1 MNRSAVI
8 RHPSSP
14 LTVVDVAVDV
24 GMEDL
29 HFHLV
34 IGSEVIRRSVP
45 NRTLEISMMLRWILA
60 KAKIAGFN
68 QLRVVVE
75 PTGIYHEL
83 LLRIAETMHLQTT
96 FVSGE
101 AVKKMR
107 KVLFNDNGKTD
118 NQDPL
123 VIGDLASRNIV
134 LKRRRLPETY
144 LLLRRLNVVYET
156 AEKGL
161 VTAKCRI
168 HRCLKI
174 LFPDLGFAPGF
185 IYSKSGR
192 AIMRCY
198 AFNPHAIKRA
208 GATRVTKRLKALVPR
223 IRKRTIERLIE
234 YASASVQSSPS
245 MRVIQVR
252 TLELQQAWEDMETHE
267 KRRLDTAQ
275 LLEALYD
282 EARSSDPNL
291 PKPIK
296 GVATKLALARLIGE
310 LGPLSDF
317 SSWRQLLK
325 MAGLNLC
332 ERKSGKYQGK
342 TKISKTGRHLAR
354 KIINQM
360 VLPIVKRTR
369 LFGPYYHHKRAVEK
383 MKGNTAMTAVARKL
397 LKMLWGLYKSGEEFS
412 ADRVF
417 TCQSAWSRAA

>member
-1 MNRSAVI
+1 MNRSAVV

-14 LTVVDVAVDV
+14 FTVVDVAVDV

-34 IGSEVIRRSVP
+34 IGSEVIHRSIS
-45 NRTLEISMMLRWILA
+45 NRTLDISMMLRWILA
-60 KAKIAGFN
+60 KAKIAGCN
-68 QLRVVVE
+68 QLRIIVE

-83 LLRIAETMHLQTT
+83 LLRIAEGMHLQTT

-118 NQDPL
+118 DRDPL
-123 VIGDLASRNIV
+123 VIRDLASRNIV

-144 LLLRRLNVVYET
+144 QLLRRFNVVYET
-156 AEKGL
+156 GEKGL
-161 VTAKCRI
+161 IAAKCRI
-168 HRCLKI
+168 HRCLKCQ
-174 LFPDLGFAPGF
+174 FPDLDFAAGFV
-185 IYSKSGR
+185 YSKSGR
-192 AIMRCY
+192 AIMKCY
-198 AFNPHAIKRA
+198 NFDPHAIKRA

-234 YASASVQSSPS
+234 YANASVQSSS
-245 MRVIQVR
+245 SIRVIQVR

-267 KRRLDTAQ
+267 KRRFETARA
-275 LLEALYD
+275 LEALYD

-291 PKPIK
+291 PNPIK

-317 SSWRQLLK
+317 PSWRQVLK

-332 ERKSGKYQGK
+332 ERNSGKFHGK
-342 TKISKTGRHLAR
+342 TKISKTGRYLAR

-369 LFGPYYHHKRAVEK
+369 LFGPYYHYKRDVEK

-412 ADRVF
+412 AERVF
-417 TCQSAWSRAA
+417 SCQSAWSQAA